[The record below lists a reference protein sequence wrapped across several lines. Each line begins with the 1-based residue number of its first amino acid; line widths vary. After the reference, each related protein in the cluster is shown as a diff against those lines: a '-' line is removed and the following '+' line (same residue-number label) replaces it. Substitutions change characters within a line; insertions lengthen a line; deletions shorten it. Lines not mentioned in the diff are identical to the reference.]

1 MQQYLGSMSCDGLL
15 APNTFLLTLAS
26 LCYISH
32 VELSSRF
39 ILNTPSS
46 SKGSTPSM
54 HIPGLPPEFM
64 QAIVHQISQQAAAM
78 ATAAS
83 VGHHGHQP
91 GTPAPNAPSG
101 ETPAVPPPP
110 QARVVI
116 TRPAFT
122 PRIPQ
127 PAGTRAATINLR
139 ASVPPTTDQQP
150 AQVRSYCRHFQF
162 VWH

>member
-1 MQQYLGSMSCDGLL
+1 MLH
-15 APNTFLLTLAS
+15 TLCS
-26 LCYISH
+26 
-32 VELSSRF
+32 VLSVICSF
-39 ILNTPSS
+39 DFNTPPSF
-46 SKGSTPSM
+46 KGSTPPM

-64 QAIVHQISQQAAAM
+64 QAIMHQISQQAAAM

-83 VGHHGHQP
+83 TGHHGHQS
-91 GTPAPNAPSG
+91 GTPAPNAPNG
-101 ETPAVPPPP
+101 EAVPPPP

-139 ASVPPTTDQQP
+139 ASVPPTTGQQP
-150 AQVRSYCRHFQF
+150 AQVGSYCRYLTVFVGMSVCFLTLIGCYNLFQCL
-162 VWH
+162 H

>member
-1 MQQYLGSMSCDGLL
+1 MLHTPCS
-15 APNTFLLTLAS
+15 A
-26 LCYISH
+26 
-32 VELSSRF
+32 LSGMCSF
-39 ILNTPSS
+39 VFNNLST
-46 SKGSTPSM
+46 SKGSTPPM

-83 VGHHGHQP
+83 AGHHGHQS
-91 GTPAPNAPSG
+91 GIPAPNAQNG
-101 ETPAVPPPP
+101 EAPAVPPPP

-139 ASVPPTTDQQP
+139 ASGPPTTGQQP
-150 AQVRSYCRHFQF
+150 AQVRSCCQHFLQKF
-162 VWH
+162 I